1 MQTHQQKIKKLE
13 ILSNSYNIQSLI
25 SKTIEEN
32 IKSNSPS
39 YGDNIREVRTSLRT
53 YTQNLHEGIQVS
65 SSLFSDDELANIQTV
80 LTGST
85 LYGS

>member
-1 MQTHQQKIKKLE
+1 MLTKDQKAKKLE

-32 IKSNSPS
+32 IESNFPD
-39 YGDNIREVRTSLRT
+39 YGDNLKEIRFSLRD
-53 YTQNLHEGIQVS
+53 YTMDLKQGIQFS

-80 LTGST
+80 LTGSA